1 MVKMKAISRDRRD
14 FTRERK
20 GELMRV
26 SRNPQ
31 PELHPFERAREY
43 TRAVNAV
50 KLDRHFAKPF
60 VGALSGHA
68 DSVHCMAKSL
78 GALSTV
84 VSGGADGELRR
95 WNLAERSTAWSTNAH
110 SGFVR
115 GLAFCRSGHHFVS
128 ASDDCTVKLWSAAAS
143 ASDAE
148 PLSRYL
154 GRHAF
159 KDVDHHWQDHLFATA
174 GAGLALWDSSRSE
187 PLQTF
192 AWGADGLTHVRFNP
206 SEHSVLGCLSSDR
219 SLTLYDVNT
228 GSALQKMTMQ
238 TQANALCWNPME
250 PFHVTLA
257 SEDHNLYTFDIRKL
271 DHAICVHRDHVS
283 AVMALDYSPTGTHF
297 VSGSYDR
304 TLRIWEA
311 GARASS
317 QVYHAKRMQRLF
329 CVTWSADASYVLS
342 GSDDT
347 NVRLWRAV
355 ANEGAAPLVPRERRK
370 REYAAALVERHKH
383 LPEVRRVKN
392 HKHVP
397 KSIKKAAAVKETVEA
412 TQKKRE
418 KNRRAHSKPGAVPKK
433 DAKKKKV
440 WKVHE

>member
-1 MVKMKAISRDRRD
+1 MVKIKAISRDRRD

-317 QVYHAKRMQRLF
+317 QVYHASG
-329 CVTWSADASYVLS
+329 CSASSASR
-342 GSDDT
+342 GRPT
-347 NVRLWRAV
+347 RATSSR
-355 ANEGAAPLVPRERRK
+355 APTTPTCGCGAPSPTRAPRRSCRASVK

-383 LPEVRRVKN
+383 LPKCAASRTTSTCPNRSRR
-392 HKHVP
+392 P
-397 KSIKKAAAVKETVEA
+397 PPSRRRLRRRRRSAREPPRPLEARRRPQEGREEEEGVE
-412 TQKKRE
+412 
-418 KNRRAHSKPGAVPKK
+418 GA
-433 DAKKKKV
+433 
-440 WKVHE
+440 

>member
-1 MVKMKAISRDRRD
+1 M
-14 FTRERK
+14 
-20 GELMRV
+20 
-26 SRNPQ
+26 
-31 PELHPFERAREY
+31 
-43 TRAVNAV
+43 
-50 KLDRHFAKPF
+50 
-60 VGALSGHA
+60 
-68 DSVHCMAKSL
+68 
-78 GALSTV
+78 
-84 VSGGADGELRR
+84 
-95 WNLAERSTAWSTNAH
+95 
-110 SGFVR
+110 R

-143 ASDAE
+143 ASDDE

-206 SEHSVLGCLSSDR
+206 SERFGARLPLVRPLAHAVRRQHGVGAAEDDDADAGERAVL
-219 SLTLYDVNT
+219 
-228 GSALQKMTMQ
+228 
-238 TQANALCWNPME
+238 E
-250 PFHVTLA
+250 PDGAVPRHPRLRGPQPV
-257 SEDHNLYTFDIRKL
+257 HRHPKL

-283 AVMALDYSPTGTHF
+283 AVMARDYSPRHA
-297 VSGSYDR
+297 
-304 TLRIWEA
+304 LRLGLVRPDA
-311 GARASS
+311 AHLGGRASS

-412 TQKKRE
+412 TQKKR
-418 KNRRAHSKPGAVPKK
+418 RRTAAPTRSPAPSPRRTRRRRRCGRCMSDLRYK
-433 DAKKKKV
+433 
-440 WKVHE
+440 